1 MTRCR
6 AVLQAAKRRTQQRKT
21 PQQQEQ
27 HPVLGHFVADLKYKR
42 VYVTS
47 VDALMQAPV
56 WEKARTLRPVHA
68 GEIFHAKKLEADKL
82 EIQMIEA
89 GKLEAVGD
97 LEKKVWRAATY
108 CSCAH
113 RIGTFSLCYVLA
125 RDVNLLDIQFAVH
138 RNLLHPRSCCALLSS
153 RCPGLLCTLSRALS
167 AGSTSRQAFFNC
179 GSALY

>member
-1 MTRCR
+1 M
-6 AVLQAAKRRTQQRKT
+6 
-21 PQQQEQ
+21 
-27 HPVLGHFVADLKYKR
+27 GHFVADLKYKR

-56 WEKARTLRPVHA
+56 WEKARTLRPAHA

-125 RDVNLLDIQFAVH
+125 RDVNLLSTRYSVCGAPEAFAPA
-138 RNLLHPRSCCALLSS
+138 LMLCAFEFAM
-153 RCPGLLCTLSRALS
+153 SRAFVHS
-167 AGSTSRQAFFNC
+167 EQSVVSRQHFAPGFFFIVAEHFVDGAC
-179 GSALY
+179 RD